1 MGRGFEPHGAYKFLR
16 IKSGVFFPILTERLN
31 LSPLGPNDLE
41 GFVTYRQDPEVA
53 RYQSWE
59 PTYSK
64 AQALELIDSQ
74 QGQDFPGT
82 DQWLQIGIRLH
93 GTDELVGDLALH
105 AMQQPDEFEL
115 GFSLSTSHQGQGYAR
130 EAARALLEQL
140 FSKRQAKLVLAFT
153 DSRNL
158 ASKKLLGSLGFLN
171 QPDKNW
177 VEEFK
182 GETVTVETYEL
193 RSPSAL

>member
-1 MGRGFEPHGAYKFLR
+1 
-16 IKSGVFFPILTERLN
+16 
-31 LSPLGPNDLE
+31 
-41 GFVTYRQDPEVA
+41 
-53 RYQSWE
+53 
-59 PTYSK
+59 
-64 AQALELIDSQ
+64 
-74 QGQDFPGT
+74 
-82 DQWLQIGIRLH
+82 
-93 GTDELVGDLALH
+93 
-105 AMQQPDEFEL
+105 
-115 GFSLSTSHQGQGYAR
+115 
-130 EAARALLEQL
+130 LLEQL

>member
-82 DQWLQIGIRLH
+82 
-93 GTDELVGDLALH
+93 
-105 AMQQPDEFEL
+105 
-115 GFSLSTSHQGQGYAR
+115 
-130 EAARALLEQL
+130 
-140 FSKRQAKLVLAFT
+140 
-153 DSRNL
+153 
-158 ASKKLLGSLGFLN
+158 
-171 QPDKNW
+171 
-177 VEEFK
+177 
-182 GETVTVETYEL
+182 
-193 RSPSAL
+193 